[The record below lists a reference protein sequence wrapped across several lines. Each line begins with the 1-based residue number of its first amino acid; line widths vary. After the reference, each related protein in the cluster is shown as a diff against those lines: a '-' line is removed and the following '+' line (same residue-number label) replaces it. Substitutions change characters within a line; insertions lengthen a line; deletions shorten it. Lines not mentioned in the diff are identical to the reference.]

1 MRGLVGVLLG
11 AVALG
16 GLTAFYH
23 QSLPPDQQTGVAWDI
38 LLLQAAPAGAA
49 LGLAGEIAL
58 RVSIGGRR
66 ALCCFAGGL
75 LSLVPLGVW
84 CWLTVSGNPFEA
96 IPSILRL
103 LLLSAPTLAAS
114 LLMSLWG
121 LVNLR
126 PTRFRKKDAQETD
139 EA

>member
-1 MRGLVGVLLG
+1 MKGLVGILTG
-11 AVALG
+11 AVTLS
-16 GLTAFYH
+16 GLTALYH
-23 QSLPPDQQTGVAWDI
+23 QSVLPDQQAGVAWDI

-49 LGLAGEIAL
+49 LGLASEIAV
-58 RVSIGGRR
+58 RVPPGGRR

-84 CWLTVSGNPFEA
+84 CWLTVSGDPFEV
-96 IPSILRL
+96 IPTLLRL
-103 LLLSAPTLAAS
+103 LLFSAPTLAAS
-114 LLMSLWG
+114 FLMSLWG

-126 PTRFRKKDAQETD
+126 PARFRKKDDQETD

>member
-1 MRGLVGVLLG
+1 MKGLLGSLGG

-16 GLTAFYH
+16 ALTAFYH
-23 QSLPPDQQTGVAWDI
+23 QSLPPDQVTGVAWDI

-58 RVSIGGRR
+58 RVPVGGRR

-84 CWLTVSGNPFEA
+84 CWLTVSGNPFEV
-96 IPSILRL
+96 IPRILRL

-114 LLMSLWG
+114 FLMSLWG
-121 LVNLR
+121 LASLR
-126 PTRFRKKDAQETD
+126 PARFRKKDPQDTD